1 MQVILLE
8 RVPKLGQM
16 GEVVNVRPGYA
27 RNFLVPQGKAL
38 RASKTALESF
48 ERRREDLEAA
58 NEEARTH
65 AEIMAGDVD
74 GRSVVILRQ
83 ASESKQLY
91 GSVSARDVVA
101 AFAEADDPALAHGRL
116 SLVGHW
122 VLWTGRIP
130 RGRGQAP
137 ERTRPAAGSLQQVRS
152 LLAGASEAFERL
164 AAKRSELEAVRARI
178 DHPYFGRLL
187 PKHWLRF
194 VELHHD
200 HHLAIIRD
208 ILDQG

>member
-1 MQVILLE
+1 MPSSERWQRIRGQIGQLRSLVELE
-8 RVPKLGQM
+8 GQ
-16 GEVVNVRPGYA
+16 A
-27 RNFLVPQGKAL
+27 Q
-38 RASKTALESF
+38 
-48 ERRREDLEAA
+48 
-58 NEEARTH
+58 
-65 AEIMAGDVD
+65 
-74 GRSVVILRQ
+74 RS
-83 ASESKQLY
+83 AP
-91 GSVSARDVVA
+91 SVSGWSVAEHVEHLARAHEPLFSKLA
-101 AFAEADDPALAHGRL
+101 ALAEADDPALAHGRL
-116 SLVGHW
+116 SLAGHW

-152 LLAGASEAFERL
+152 LLAGASDAFERL
-164 AAKRSELEAVRARI
+164 ATKRSELDAVRARI